1 MSHNFPALLKLICV
15 KILQTYGRL
24 EVKPWTH
31 IVFSSVS
38 RAASYLPKQGTTKV
52 TKKDVR
58 KVEYDIV
65 STRVI
70 RDLPEPE
77 PMLM

>member
-1 MSHNFPALLKLICV
+1 MVTLA
-15 KILQTYGRL
+15 
-24 EVKPWTH
+24 H
-31 IVFSSVS
+31 IAFYFFVS